1 MAFFSLEKKM
11 QEMRNREQEIM
22 TDAIL
27 QLREVSKSFA
37 GLQVCD
43 QVTLSLERGELHA
56 LIGPNGA
63 GKTTLLNLVTGL
75 LSMDGG
81 SLWFQGKDLTRK
93 PLHYRAGAGMARSFQ
108 ITSLFQGFTV
118 RENISLAVQSI
129 QGSSYRF
136 WKAAA
141 RDTALRE
148 PTDRIMLRMGLADR
162 AHILAANLAHGEQRL
177 LEIGMALATEQDLL
191 LLDEPMAGLGPGSS
205 RQLAELIQSLKGE
218 ITILLVEHD
227 MQAVFSL
234 ADRLTVLV
242 QGQVT
247 ATGSPEAIRN
257 NLAVQEAYL
266 GTSC

>member
-1 MAFFSLEKKM
+1 
-11 QEMRNREQEIM
+11 
-22 TDAIL
+22 
-27 QLREVSKSFA
+27 VSKSFA

-93 PLHYRAGAGMARSFQ
+93 PLHYRAGAGMARSIQ

-136 WKAAA
+136 WKP
-141 RDTALRE
+141 TAEDAGLQE
-148 PTDRIMLRMGLADR
+148 PAEKIMARMGLAER
-162 AHILAANLAHGEQRL
+162 SHILAENLAHGEQRL
-177 LEIGMALATEQDLL
+177 LEIGMALATEPDLL
-191 LLDEPMAGLGPGSS
+191 LLDEPMAGLGPASS
-205 RQLAELIQSLKGE
+205 RQLAGLIKSLKGE
-218 ITILLVEHD
+218 ITMLLVEHD

-242 QGQVT
+242 QGKVT
-247 ATGSPEAIRN
+247 ATGNPKEIRA